1 MELNKPTIPSKE
13 PQGITTMKGR
23 KILIM
28 DTNGEYTVDQFE
40 KNGHPNFPVRTIGV
54 KDIGAWSRSSLVE
67 CRRIDMKSLHID
79 DKLKILSY
87 IMQVIRNCTIVLE
100 DINTITTDINHMKN
114 IVSSIVNL
122 RHKGVDVIISYQSLR
137 AVEPRILTNSKWIR
151 LHHSLGDVMDIKGK
165 LDAVDLIKISQLI
178 INTKYR
184 AGDTRFF
191 LYIYLASQKVRG
203 EFSEDEFRLASKQ
216 FLALKPRKVK
226 DFMNMMGVSQDV
238 AYNGMVDELYSL
250 YYGNDMPPPK
260 DNSREAGMLVTAAS
274 QGTGK
279 TYQNMN
285 IIAKSINF
293 DPNKPDPNN
302 KQFTIPSPQ
311 QK

>member
-1 MELNKPTIPSKE
+1 MEPIKPTIPSKE
-13 PQGITTMKGR
+13 PQGLSMMKGR

-40 KNGHPNFPVRTIGV
+40 KNGHPNFPVKTIGV
-54 KDIGAWSRSSLVE
+54 ANVGPWSRSSLVE
-67 CRRIDMKSLHID
+67 CRRIDMKALHID
-79 DKLKILSY
+79 DKLKILGY
-87 IMQVIRNCTIVLE
+87 VMQVIRNCTIVLE

-165 LDAVDLIKISQLI
+165 LDALDLVKISQLI
-178 INTKYR
+178 INTRYR

-203 EFSEDEFRLASKQ
+203 DFSEDEFKEAAKQ
-216 FLALKPRKVK
+216 YLSLKPKKVR
-226 DFMNMMGVSQDV
+226 DFMNMMGVSKEA
-238 AYNGMVDELYSL
+238 AYEGMRDELFNL
-250 YYGNDMPPPK
+250 YYGNNMPPPK
-260 DNSREAGMLVTAAS
+260 DNEREAGMLVTAAS

-302 KQFTIPSPQ
+302 KQLTIPSPQ
-311 QK
+311 KR

>member
-1 MELNKPTIPSKE
+1 MESIKPTIPSKE
-13 PQGITTMKGR
+13 SQGTATMKGR

-40 KNGHPNFPVRTIGV
+40 KNGHPNFPVKIIGV
-54 KDIGAWSRSSLVE
+54 GHVGPWSRSSLVE
-67 CRRIDMKSLHID
+67 CRRIDMKALHID
-79 DKLKILSY
+79 DKLKILGY
-87 IMQVIRNCTIVLE
+87 VMQVLRNCTIVLE

-165 LDAVDLIKISQLI
+165 LDALDLVKISQLI

-203 EFSEDEFRLASKQ
+203 DFSEEEFKEASKQ
-216 FLALKPRKVK
+216 YLSLKPKKVR
-226 DFMNMMGVSQDV
+226 DFMNMMGVSKEA
-238 AYNGMVDELYSL
+238 AYDGMVDELFSL

-285 IIAKSINF
+285 IIAKSINY
-293 DPNKPDPNN
+293 DPNNPDPNN
-302 KQFTIPSPQ
+302 KQLSIPSPI
-311 QK
+311 KK

>member
-13 PQGITTMKGR
+13 PQGIARMKGR
-23 KILIM
+23 KVLIM

-40 KNGHPNFPVRTIGV
+40 QNGHPNFPVKTIGV
-54 KDIGAWSRSSLVE
+54 KDVHAWSRSSLVE

-100 DINTITTDINHMKN
+100 DINTITTDVNHMKN
-114 IVSSIVNL
+114 IVSAVVNL

-137 AVEPRILTNSKWIR
+137 AVEPRILSNSKWIR
-151 LHHSLGDVMDIKGK
+151 LHHSLGDIMDIKGK
-165 LDAVDLIKISQLI
+165 LDAPDVAKIAQLI
-178 INTKYR
+178 INTRYR
-184 AGDTRFF
+184 SGDTRFF
-191 LYIYLASQKVRG
+191 LYIYNANQKARG
-203 EFSEDEFRLASKQ
+203 DFSEDEFKKATKQ
-216 FLALKPRKVK
+216 FLSLKPKKVR
-226 DFMNMMGVSQDV
+226 DFMNMMGVSKEA
-238 AYNGMVDELYSL
+238 AYNGMVDELFDL

-260 DNSREAGMLVTAAS
+260 DNQREAGMLVTAAA

-293 DPNKPDPNN
+293 DPNNLDPKN
-302 KQFTIPSPQ
+302 KQLTIPSPE
-311 QK
+311 KR

>member
-203 EFSEDEFRLASKQ
+203 EFTEDEFRLASKQ